1 MASELGR
8 PARLARTLIK
18 NYGLDRF
25 MRILELLG
33 KGISGELIAQEFEV
47 TRQRVHQWRQLLG
60 KTTKL
65 YAVDAGVLDL
75 VKTLIKP

>member
-1 MASELGR
+1 MASETGR

-25 MRILELLG
+25 MRLVDLFN
-33 KGISGELIAQEFEV
+33 KAVSGEEIAIEFEV

-65 YAVDAGVLDL
+65 YALDPGVADL
-75 VKTLIKP
+75 IKTLIK